1 MQKKAD
7 EYDGHSIPMLPL
19 PKKRPLLVEDA
30 GGGGLWI
37 CDAVGAR
44 DWRMLY
50 VRCIVVV
57 VGEWFEGWGGDSAVA
72 GGVGGACGVL

>member
-1 MQKKAD
+1 
-7 EYDGHSIPMLPL
+7 MLAL
-19 PKKRPLLVEDA
+19 PKKRPAFVDDE

-50 VRCIVVV
+50 VRCMMAVV
-57 VGEWFEGWGGDSAVA
+57 F
-72 GGVGGACGVL
+72 